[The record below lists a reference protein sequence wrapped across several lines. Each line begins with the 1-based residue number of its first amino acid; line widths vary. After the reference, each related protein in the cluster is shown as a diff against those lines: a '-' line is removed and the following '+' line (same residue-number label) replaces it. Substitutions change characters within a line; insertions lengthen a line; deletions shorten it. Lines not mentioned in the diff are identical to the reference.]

1 MAQETV
7 GKRFPAR
14 IRRWVTRAHKLDSL
28 ESHPLLVGGAVKAA
42 VLEHLTE
49 ERDDALRAV
58 LVHVGQVDLVAEKD
72 EPFVDLQRGEDDAV
86 GSPTILAV
94 MVEGLEQQLGRSR
107 RGEIETDNFEVG
119 KSAQS

>member
-1 MAQETV
+1 MVNFSEIKKKKI
-7 GKRFPAR
+7 GKCVNFDGK
-14 IRRWVTRAHKLDSL
+14 T
-28 ESHPLLVGGAVKAA
+28 
-42 VLEHLTE
+42 HLFDHLAE

-107 RGEIETDNFEVG
+107 GGEIETDNFEVG